1 MKTRTLYHP
10 HMKET
15 SVEVPEAE
23 VSAWTAQGWRKTRPS
38 FTTDTSTTTGEE
50 NTKEA
55 GVDA

>member
-1 MKTRTLYHP
+1 MKN
-10 HMKET
+10 T

-38 FTTDTSTTTGEE
+38 FDTDTSTTTGEE